1 MKVYVVCKKFDDE
14 LSQFGDPVETLSD
27 LTKAKNKAEQ
37 IIIEEKNKRKSRKG
51 YLNAVSNTYPIVNET
66 YLKNIG
72 NNILQLYGQ
81 FLRKNYVGLFLLKNL
96 MLYD

>member
-14 LSQFGDPVETLSD
+14 LSQFGDPIETLSD

-66 YLKNIG
+66 YLKEYWKQHSPTVWSISSEELCW
-72 NNILQLYGQ
+72 IISIKE
-81 FLRKNYVGLFLLKNL
+81 FDVV
-96 MLYD
+96 